1 MKLIEMGQQDDN
13 GSMRTDNAE
22 EPRLAGSDEGFD
34 LDDLLPIVGEFGRY
48 QKQLLWLV
56 CLPACLPCGFCAF
69 NQLFMAD
76 TPPHWCKVP
85 GLEEMDVVRRRRL
98 AIPANQVQLII

>member
-1 MKLIEMGQQDDN
+1 MIMIESTNKLSHERRFFYLNISQ
-13 GSMRTDNAE
+13 R
-22 EPRLAGSDEGFD
+22 GFD

-85 GLEEMDVVRRRRL
+85 GLEDMDAVRRRKL
-98 AIPANQVQLII
+98 AIPVSQINNARG